1 MSQELQISD
10 RIQKSID
17 LNNVVDKY
25 SERLT
30 DIEIVN
36 KEADSKQHFDQHI
49 SPINSQ
55 EELEVSP
62 QIDAA
67 SLFRK
72 TTHYSLPTS
81 YQIEEEKKAGRA
93 KAMSCHRSNTER
105 EISSG
110 QKKSKSL
117 KNVLSNTNLK
127 TYI

>member
-10 RIQKSID
+10 RAPKSID
-17 LNNVVDKY
+17 LNAVIDKY

-30 DIEIVN
+30 DIEIAN
-36 KEADSKQHFDQHI
+36 KETDSKQHFDHHI

-93 KAMSCHRSNTER
+93 KAMSCHRSHTER
-105 EISSG
+105 EIPSG

-117 KNVLSNTNLK
+117 KNVLSDAKIK
-127 TYI
+127 T